1 MARAEAAGWTATN
14 PFVGDRLRS
23 LAMALD
29 SSAESPIPVRT
40 VAQAIGDW
48 VGRLGRIW
56 VDGQLTEITRR
67 PGTNKVFFVLRDP
80 AADISLRV
88 TAARQLVDNVAGQ
101 LIEGSRVVVWAKP
114 EFYVGRGILQL
125 TALDIRPV
133 GVGELLARIERLKRL
148 LSSEGLF
155 ALDRKRPLPFLPNT
169 VGLICGRASAAERD
183 VLENAKRRW
192 PAVNFQVE
200 NVAVQGPYAVAE
212 IVQAL
217 QKLEKDPGVDVI
229 VIARGGGSVED
240 LLPFSDETLLRAVAG
255 CFTPIVSA
263 IGHEPDSPLLDL
275 VADKRASTPTDAGK
289 LVVPDVAEEQRRIG
303 QLRDR
308 ALRCVLS
315 RIDREQH
322 GLDALRGR
330 PTLAAPERDIDRRA
344 REITDL
350 IERARRCLAAALDR
364 GADDVEHL
372 LARVRSLSPSATLER
387 GYAIV
392 QDDEGHVLRS
402 SSHTAAGATV
412 GVRLANGRLTA
423 NVTTVEPA
431 QITTAE
437 AARSARDTSAR

>member
-1 MARAEAAGWTATN
+1 
-14 PFVGDRLRS
+14 
-23 LAMALD
+23 MALD

-40 VAQAIGDW
+40 VAKAIGDW

-88 TAARQLVDNVAGQ
+88 TAARQLVDSLGTQMV
-101 LIEGSRVVVWAKP
+101 EGSRVVVWAKP

-125 TALDIRPV
+125 NALDIRPV
-133 GVGELLARIERLKRL
+133 GVGELLARIERLKQL

-155 ALDRKRPLPFLPNT
+155 APDRKRPLPFLPNT

-192 PAVNFQVE
+192 PAVNFRVE

-212 IVQAL
+212 VVQAL
-217 QKLEKDPGVDVI
+217 QNLEQDPSVDVI

-240 LLPFSDETLLRAVAG
+240 LLPFSDETLLRAVAA
-255 CFTPIVSA
+255 CFTPVVSA

-289 LVVPDVAEEQRRIG
+289 LVVPDVAEEQRRIS

-308 ALRCVLS
+308 GLRCVLA

-322 GLDALRGR
+322 GLDSLRAR
-330 PTLAAPERDIDRRA
+330 PVLAAPERDIDRRA

-350 IERARRCLAAALDR
+350 VERARRCLAAALDR

-392 QDDEGHVLRS
+392 QDDEGRVLRS
-402 SSHTAAGATV
+402 SSDTKVGATL
-412 GVRLANGRLTA
+412 GVRLASGRLTTK
-423 NVTTVEPA
+423 V
-431 QITTAE
+431 TAE
-437 AARSARDTSAR
+437 LMTGEAATSARDTSAR